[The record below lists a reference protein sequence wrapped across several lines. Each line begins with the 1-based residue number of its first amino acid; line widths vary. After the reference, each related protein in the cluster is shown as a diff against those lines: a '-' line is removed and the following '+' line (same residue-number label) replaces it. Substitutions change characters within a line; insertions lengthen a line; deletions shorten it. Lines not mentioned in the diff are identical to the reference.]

1 MLWLMMKNQPY
12 SFLCLWFLK
21 GIYNVIISI
30 NVTLE
35 VLMIAEKEKRRKKEV
50 KLSPFLG
57 ELIMITY
64 LKKEKGILQFL
75 KV

>member
-1 MLWLMMKNQPY
+1 MLWLMMKNQPC

-21 GIYNVIISI
+21 GIYNIIISI

-57 ELIMITY
+57 ELFMITY
-64 LKKEKGILQFL
+64 
-75 KV
+75 

>member
-1 MLWLMMKNQPY
+1 M
-12 SFLCLWFLK
+12 
-21 GIYNVIISI
+21 IISI

-35 VLMIAEKEKRRKKEV
+35 VLMIAGKQKRRKKEV

-57 ELIMITY
+57 DLIMIMY
-64 LKKEKGILQFL
+64 LKKEKGIYQFL